1 MAAHSGVTFR
11 LVLFEEH
18 MEQAE
23 CGNRYHQHATYHSD
37 DKGDD
42 KKVEER
48 SQYTLHA
55 YPQYRKSTPISAQE
69 KRDTN

>member
-11 LVLFEEH
+11 FVLLEQYVK
-18 MEQAE
+18 QAE

-42 KKVEER
+42 KDVKER
-48 SQYTLHA
+48 SQYALHA
-55 YPQYRKSTPISAQE
+55 CPQYRKSTPISAQE
-69 KRDTN
+69 KRDTT